1 MSLITATLR
10 EAKPEDLLQV
20 LSIFEACIDISCI
33 DDYSESERRVWK
45 SSSSNHAKWLKR
57 IEEQSF
63 WLATEGDDIVG
74 FASLEG
80 KDYID
85 CMYVSPEAQGRGIAK
100 LLLTKMEELARRNSI
115 STIYSDVSYTARPFF
130 EKNKFLVDHP
140 NRNEKDGEVLVN
152 FRVHK
157 SLI

>member
-1 MSLITATLR
+1 MSSITFKEATSL
-10 EAKPEDLLQV
+10 DLLEV
-20 LSIFEACIDISCI
+20 LAIFEECIDISCV
-33 DDYSESERRVWK
+33 DDYSEAERRVWK
-45 SSSSNHAKWLKR
+45 SSSTNHPKWLKR
-57 IEEQSF
+57 IHEQAF
-63 WLATEGDDIVG
+63 WLAIEGSTILG

-85 CMYVSPEAQGRGIAK
+85 CMYVSPQAQGKGIAK
-100 LLLTKMEELARRNSI
+100 QLLTKMEDLSKGKSA

-130 EKNKFLVDHP
+130 EKQGFLIDHP

-157 SLI
+157 SLS